1 LGLSIN
7 LTPSVPLS
15 FKGEG
20 EDYKRGAKPLLDTL
34 SDLTYFK
41 GGGGNGY
48 VREAKPLFDS
58 PYSGKVI
65 RGVLEGRSH
74 MIRRVHIIIIFP
86 LLRGRGI
93 KGDGVD

>member
-1 LGLSIN
+1 LFIN

-15 FKGEG
+15 
-20 EDYKRGAKPLLDTL
+20 L
-34 SDLTYFK
+34 SRR
-41 GGGGNGY
+41 GGNGY

-58 PYSGKVI
+58 PCSGKVI

-86 LLRGRGI
+86 LLKGRGI
-93 KGDGVD
+93 KGDGVTKKNLRG

>member
-1 LGLSIN
+1 VRLFIN

-15 FKGEG
+15 LSR
-20 EDYKRGAKPLLDTL
+20 RG
-34 SDLTYFK
+34 
-41 GGGGNGY
+41 GHGY

-74 MIRRVHIIIIFP
+74 MIRRCSYHNYLP
-86 LLRGRGI
+86 LI
-93 KGDGVD
+93 KGKGDKGGWGYQEKPKGVRLPVKNHKLNRLLL